1 MHHRH
6 RGHTQHQWQQQQLD
20 ANQAGHFLKHWRQ
33 VATNSVGASS
43 RMRRSFGSAS
53 VGSALAAKMLLPA
66 SHRPRGWSR
75 MVVPAI
81 SSLHPG
87 PAALPQGDHLRRLHV
102 CIRFPDDTEKTV
114 EGVNPGETLLHALE
128 AADLSDV
135 WPGGAC
141 GGSCSCSTC
150 RVRISLAQSS
160 VGTLGIPTARRSLP
174 GSELTQIHDGP

>member
-1 MHHRH
+1 
-6 RGHTQHQWQQQQLD
+6 
-20 ANQAGHFLKHWRQ
+20 
-33 VATNSVGASS
+33 
-43 RMRRSFGSAS
+43 MRRSFGSAS

-114 EGVNPGETLLHALE
+114 EGVNPGETLLQALE

-160 VGTLGIPTARRSLP
+160 VGTLLRAACCREAS
-174 GSELTQIHDGP
+174 

>member
-6 RGHTQHQWQQQQLD
+6 RGHSQHQWKQQQLMP
-20 ANQAGHFLKHWRQ
+20 AGHCSCEQKVVQQTLFP
-33 VATNSVGASS
+33 
-43 RMRRSFGSAS
+43 RMRR
-53 VGSALAAKMLLPA
+53 LAAKMKLPA
-66 SHRPRGWSR
+66 SHRARGWSR
-75 MVVPAI
+75 MVLPAI

-150 RVRISLAQSS
+150 RVRINLTHSS
-160 VGTLGIPTARRSLP
+160 VGTILRTAREAS
-174 GSELTQIHDGP
+174 